1 MSRARTGRR
10 WRMMIPWAVVAVA
23 SATAARGQFER
34 AVDYDYRVCSEQSGE
49 YDVELVGGG
58 TVKRAMCVS
67 VDAGELGFCNGIA
80 YDACVRTDP
89 PLTQD
94 KRVTLQFDRMTKMQ
108 TAIAPE
114 LAADPICLEVMAQYM
129 CALAFPR
136 CDPDPVNTSKYY
148 ELPACWE
155 YCMNAVFACMGEMD
169 TAQDVCNRSVYA
181 GVVASQDRP
190 DVKCVS
196 AGSAVVT
203 FVATAVTMAIS
214 IALA

>member
-1 MSRARTGRR
+1 MSRATTGRR
-10 WRMMIPWAVVAVA
+10 PRMMILWAVVAAA

-49 YDVELVGGG
+49 YDVEL
-58 TVKRAMCVS
+58 RAMCVS
-67 VDAGELGFCNGIA
+67 VDAGELGFCSGIA

-114 LAADPICLEVMAQYM
+114 LAADPIVW
-129 CALAFPR
+129 R

-169 TAQDVCNRSVYA
+169 TARDVCNRSVYA